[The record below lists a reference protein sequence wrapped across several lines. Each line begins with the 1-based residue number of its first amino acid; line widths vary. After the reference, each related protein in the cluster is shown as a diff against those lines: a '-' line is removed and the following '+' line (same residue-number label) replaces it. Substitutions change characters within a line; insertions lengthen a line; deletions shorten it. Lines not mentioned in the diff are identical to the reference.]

1 MSTTTRKASVGRL
14 FDGILER
21 QANVFD
27 AIRSNNDRVHRF
39 NRSLIEGARQGGRD
53 WTEVGRRWATNPA
66 DFVGL
71 YESLSEALGSAQ
83 ARTLALA
90 REWIDDVVESQ
101 RETREVVRQ
110 GFGDVREAMDRAQA
124 NVPPF
129 LRRNRR
135 RANGQQAEAEAEA
148 AARESSAEA

>member
-1 MSTTTRKASVGRL
+1 MSTTTRNESVEKL

-39 NRSLIEGARQGGRD
+39 NRSMIEGARQGGRD
-53 WTEVGRRWATNPA
+53 LTEVGRRWAVNPM

-71 YESLSEALGSAQ
+71 YESVSEAVGNAQ

-90 REWIDDVVESQ
+90 REWVDDLVESQ
-101 RETREVVRQ
+101 RETREVMRQ
-110 GFGDVREAMDRAQA
+110 GIGDVREAVDRAQA
-124 NVPPF
+124 NIPPF
-129 LRRNRR
+129 LRRR
-135 RANGQQAEAEAEA
+135 RATDNNGQQPQGE
-148 AARESSAEA
+148 AAREASAEA